1 MCGGAVISDFA
12 PSVTRAEGRKLT
24 AEELW
29 SELDASACDDF
40 WGFDSTFNLQPTKQ
54 QGPRVGNSRGRNSGQ
69 SLMLQPATILGV
81 LNPPSSFN
89 SPNNKHLK
97 TSPVTTREDAADKEK
112 KPAAAMTEKRRER
125 KNVYRGIRKRPW
137 GKWASEIRDP
147 EKGARVWLGTFNTAE
162 EAAVAYDV
170 AAKRIRGDKA
180 KLNFPDLLHNP
191 PPPPPSVPALL
202 PSSPRPEDQPPVKKL
217 CVSPQSELT
226 QSSFPVECIGFGN
239 GDEFQSMSCGF
250 GPDYDFKQQIS
261 SLEYLLEMDG
271 TTPGQPSLLHESGS
285 EVDLWMLDDVI
296 ASYG

>member
-12 PSVTRAEGRKLT
+12 PSVTRAKGRKLT

-29 SELDASACDDF
+29 TELDASACDDF
-40 WGFDSTFNLQPTKQ
+40 WGFDSTFKLH
-54 QGPRVGNSRGRNSGQ
+54 
-69 SLMLQPATILGV
+69 
-81 LNPPSSFN
+81 SS
-89 SPNNKHLK
+89 KRQVTLK
-97 TSPVTTREDAADKEK
+97 DEAANKEK
-112 KPAAAMTEKRRER
+112 EPAANKEKEPAATEKRKER

-162 EAAVAYDV
+162 EAAMAYDV

-180 KLNFPDLLHNP
+180 KLNFPDLLHHP
-191 PPPPPSVPALL
+191 PLVL

-217 CVSPQSELT
+217 CVSSQSELT
-226 QSSFPVECIGFGN
+226 RSSFPVECIGFGN
-239 GDEFQSMSCGF
+239 GDEFQNMSCGF
-250 GPDYDFKQQIS
+250 GPDYDLKQQIS
-261 SLEYLLEMDG
+261 SLEYFLELDG
-271 TTPGQPSLLHESGS
+271 TTPEQPSLLDESGS

>member
-12 PSVTRAEGRKLT
+12 PSVTRAKGRKLT

-40 WGFDSTFNLQPTKQ
+40 WGFDSTFKLH
-54 QGPRVGNSRGRNSGQ
+54 
-69 SLMLQPATILGV
+69 
-81 LNPPSSFN
+81 SS
-89 SPNNKHLK
+89 KRQVTLK
-97 TSPVTTREDAADKEK
+97 DEAANKEK
-112 KPAAAMTEKRRER
+112 EPAATEKRKER

-162 EAAVAYDV
+162 EAAMAYDV

-180 KLNFPDLLHNP
+180 KLNFPDLLHHP
-191 PPPPPSVPALL
+191 PPVL

-217 CVSPQSELT
+217 CVSSQSELT
-226 QSSFPVECIGFGN
+226 RSSFPVECIGFGN
-239 GDEFQSMSCGF
+239 GDEFQNMSCGF
-250 GPDYDFKQQIS
+250 GPDYDLKQQIS
-261 SLEYLLEMDG
+261 SLEYFLELDG
-271 TTPGQPSLLHESGS
+271 TTPEQPSLLDESGS

>member
-12 PSVTRAEGRKLT
+12 PSVTRAKGRKLT

-40 WGFDSTFNLQPTKQ
+40 WSFDPTFKLHSTKQ
-54 QGPRVGNSRGRNSGQ
+54 QV
-69 SLMLQPATILGV
+69 T
-81 LNPPSSFN
+81 
-89 SPNNKHLK
+89 LK
-97 TSPVTTREDAADKEK
+97 DEAANKEK
-112 KPAAAMTEKRRER
+112 EPAATEKRKER

-162 EAAVAYDV
+162 EAAMAYDV

-180 KLNFPDLLHNP
+180 KLNFPDLLHNSP
-191 PPPPPSVPALL
+191 PML

-239 GDEFQSMSCGF
+239 GDEFQNMSCGF
-250 GPDYDFKQQIS
+250 GPDYDLKQQIS
-261 SLEYLLEMDG
+261 SLEYFLELDG
-271 TTPGQPSLLHESGS
+271 TTPEQPSQLDESGS
-285 EVDLWMLDDVI
+285 EVDLWMFDDVI